1 MTVDAEHLN
10 DPYVSETGNMIGWLG
25 VSCMTAAILS
35 GILKG
40 VWEITNPILED
51 PATFAFANPTQL
63 WGYGLLEVVKAVGFL
78 GGLFGFYL
86 YATKRGMIMNVL
98 MGLAGLGAIFF
109 AVVWMVMASSSR
121 FTLVYVMGGVWFQV
135 VAPIALG
142 IAAIFAR
149 RIPWWQSAVP
159 IVVGIL
165 NAQLFALLG
174 PGPAMLVQGVIW
186 LGFGYLVHSFRPIY

>member
-1 MTVDAEHLN
+1 MTTNAEHLN
-10 DPYVSETGNMIGWLG
+10 DPSVSETGNLIGWLG

-35 GILKG
+35 GVLKG
-40 VWEITNPILED
+40 VWEIMNPILID

-63 WGYGLLEVVKAVGFL
+63 WGYGLLEVVKSVGFL
-78 GGLFGFYL
+78 AGLFGFYL
-86 YATKRGMIMNVL
+86 YATKRGLILNVL
-98 MGLAGLGAIFF
+98 MGLAVLGAIFF

-121 FTLVYVMGGVWFQV
+121 FTIMYVLGGVWYQV

-149 RIPWWQSAVP
+149 RIPGWQSVLP

-165 NAQLFALLG
+165 NSQLFALLE
-174 PGPAMLVQGVIW
+174 PGPAMLAQGVIW
-186 LGFGYLVHSFRPIY
+186 LGFGYLVHSFRPIN